1 MAQLVAKAYAE
12 ALMEAA
18 AELGQMDEVRRDLG
32 LIADTLAEN
41 PDFKVLF
48 ESPSLGEMQKKS
60 AMEAVF
66 AGNVSKDVLNFI
78 KVLIDKGRESE
89 LKDIRKLFDT
99 MVDEREGLV
108 KGRVRTSV
116 EMTEQQM
123 QILEEKL
130 SKLAGMKVSLAN
142 VVDDTIIGGVV
153 LEIGDKMIDG
163 SVRKK
168 LAQIKEDLRQ
178 VVV

>member
-18 AELGQMDEVRRDLG
+18 VELGQMDEIRRDLG

-41 PDFKVLF
+41 PDFNTLF
-48 ESPSLGEMQKKS
+48 LSPSLGEKQKKS
-60 AMEAVF
+60 AMEEVF
-66 AGNVSKDVLNFI
+66 AARVSRDVMNFI
-78 KVLIDKGRESE
+78 KVLIDKGRENE
-89 LKDIRKLFDT
+89 LSDIRKRFET

-108 KGRVRTSV
+108 KGKARTSV
-116 EMTEQQM
+116 KMTEQQLKA
-123 QILEEKL
+123 LEQKL
-130 SKLAGMKVSLAN
+130 EKLAGMKVSLVN
-142 VVDDTIIGGVV
+142 VVDETIIGGVV

-168 LAQIKEDLRQ
+168 LAHIREELRQ

>member
-18 AELGQMDEVRRDLG
+18 VELGQLDEVRRDLG
-32 LIADTLAEN
+32 LIADMLAEN
-41 PDFKVLF
+41 PDFNELF
-48 ESPSLGEMQKKS
+48 ESPSLGEKQKKS
-60 AMEAVF
+60 AMEEVF
-66 AGNVSKDVLNFI
+66 AKNVSKDVMNFI

-89 LKDIRKLFDT
+89 LYEIRKLFDT
-99 MVDEREGLV
+99 MVDESEGLV
-108 KGRVRTSV
+108 KGQARTSIK
-116 EMTEQQM
+116 MTAQQI
-123 QILEEKL
+123 QVLEEKL
-130 SKLAGMKVSLAN
+130 SKLAGMKVSLVN

-163 SVRKK
+163 SVRKQ
-168 LAQIKEDLRQ
+168 LAQIKEGLRH